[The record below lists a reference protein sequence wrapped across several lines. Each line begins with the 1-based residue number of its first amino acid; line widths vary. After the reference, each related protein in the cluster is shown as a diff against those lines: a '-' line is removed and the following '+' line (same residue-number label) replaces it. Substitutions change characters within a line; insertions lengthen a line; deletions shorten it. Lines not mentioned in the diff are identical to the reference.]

1 MTTFRYGKTA
11 ATADPRDLKFG
22 TYRQPAVPLPA
33 PPADWGYDNVVAA
46 GLWGMLG
53 NDQWGDCVWAGAA
66 HEHILTS
73 TVAGKP
79 ATFSAD
85 GVLADYSATTGFD
98 PNSGPPGA
106 NPTDRGT
113 NVRAALGYRRSTGI
127 VDAAG
132 VRHKITA
139 YLALDVS
146 RIQAG
151 DFSEVAEAAYLFGAV
166 GIGIQV
172 PQSAETQFGEHKMWS
187 YVAGSPNAGGHY
199 VPIVAHRKHVEC
211 VTWGR
216 VQPMGDRF
224 VSHCVDEAWAIVN
237 PDFLDVRGQNPE
249 GFDMPKLLADLAQLG
264 GP

>member
-1 MTTFRYGKTA
+1 MTTFRYGKGA
-11 ATADPRDLKFG
+11 ATADSRDLKFS
-22 TYRQPAVPLPA
+22 TYRTAAALPVVPS
-33 PPADWGYDNVVAA
+33 DWGFDNVVAH
-46 GLWGMLG
+46 GTWGMLG

-73 TVAGKP
+73 TVAGAP
-79 ATFSAD
+79 IAFDDA
-85 GVLADYSATTGFD
+85 GVLSDYSAATGFD
-98 PNSGPPGA
+98 ANAGAPGQ
-106 NPTDRGT
+106 NPTDKGT

-132 VRHKITA
+132 TRHKIGA
-139 YLALDVS
+139 YLALDIT

-151 DFSEVAEAAYLFGAV
+151 DFTEVAEAVYLFGAV

-172 PQSAETQFGEHKMWS
+172 PQSAETEFSEHKMWS

-216 VQPMGDRF
+216 VQPMGDHF
-224 VSHCVDEAWAIVN
+224 VSHYVDEAWAVLN
-237 PDFLDVRGQNPE
+237 PDFLNEQGQSPQ
-249 GFDMPKLLADLAQLG
+249 GFNLAQLQADLAAL
-264 GP
+264 

>member
-33 PPADWGYDNVVAA
+33 PPADWGYDNVVTA

-53 NDQWGDCVWAGAA
+53 NDQWGDCVWAG
-66 HEHILTS
+66 
-73 TVAGKP
+73 
-79 ATFSAD
+79 
-85 GVLADYSATTGFD
+85 FD
-98 PNSGPPGA
+98 ANAGPPGGNA
-106 NPTDRGT
+106 TDRGT

-139 YLALDVS
+139 YLALDVAKIKS
-146 RIQAG
+146 G

-166 GIGIQV
+166 GVGIQV
-172 PQSAETQFGEHKMWS
+172 PQSAETEFGEHKMWS

-224 VSHCVDEAWAIVN
+224 VSHYVDEAWAIVS
-237 PDFLDVRGQNPE
+237 PDFLDVRGQNPQ

-264 GP
+264 G

>member
-1 MTTFRYGKTA
+1 MSTFHYGKAA
-11 ATADPRDLKFG
+11 ATADPRDLKFAK
-22 TYRQPAVPLPA
+22 YRTAEALPA
-33 PPADWGYDNVVAA
+33 PPANWGYDNVITK
-46 GLWGMLG
+46 GGWGTLG

-73 TVAGKP
+73 TVAGAP
-79 ATFSAD
+79 AAFDAD
-85 GVLADYSATTGFD
+85 GVLSDYSATTGFD
-98 PNSGPPGA
+98 PNAGPSGS

-113 NVRAALGYRRSTGI
+113 NVRSALGYRRSTGI
-127 VDAAG
+127 LDAAG
-132 VRHKITA
+132 ARHKITA

-146 RIQAG
+146 RIKAG
-151 DFSEVAEAAYLFGAV
+151 DFAEVAEAAYLFGAV

-172 PQSAETQFGEHKMWS
+172 PQSAETEFHDHKMWS

-224 VSHCVDEAWAIVN
+224 VSHYVDEAWAIVN
-237 PDFLDVRGQNPE
+237 PDFLNAAGKTPQ
-249 GFDMPKLLADLAQLG
+249 GFNMAQLTSDLAAL
-264 GP
+264 